1 MNDCESS
8 APAKPRRRWW
18 RFFLQF
24 SLRSLL
30 IVTTL
35 AAVGCWWFLQPE
47 TREEQLAGKHLKLRR
62 QVRITQAE
70 AVPNQTAT
78 QSGDDNVV
86 LTSVGAWRLLDQ
98 NGDVLVAG
106 RYHEDVPHGK
116 WTIYH
121 TNGRKAAEGS
131 VVRGARNGLWRV
143 WNTEGRLQSAV
154 TYRAVP
160 APPPAPATN
169 GSRHPWGGSPIP
181 VVGAIGPVGQF
192 GTVVFRSGPGGSSQA
207 SAALYISQR
216 HGPARVWYSNGKLK
230 FEGHYADDR
239 REGLW
244 TYYDEQG
251 RVVGQGEYRRD
262 LKEGKWRER
271 QTAATGRGLET
282 VEVEYVG
289 GRTRVAH
296 DALLAKLKADLAGNS
311 FQRQV
316 AAVERLHELG
326 GHGVPLL
333 LATIDHP
340 DDNLKVIAVRTVE
353 RIVAQGMPQ
362 RAFPTVDIL
371 AKVQPLMEHADQ
383 RLRTHA
389 LLIVYR
395 LQPVERSRLLP
406 KLLAAV
412 QASSSPDWQRR
423 TFATV
428 LEAEPERTAETFL
441 ALAAVADKHLLRLPN
456 GRYEPTDP
464 HGFVELAAGL
474 DGLPELLHSA
484 AKSPDPRV
492 RRFVLQVVH
501 ALVFRGEPDEIKLPG
516 GGVEYRYLIPEEY
529 KELVQRM
536 LADPD
541 TSVQNAA
548 EGVGQSPPP
557 LGFGSGGVF

>member
-1 MNDCESS
+1 MTTNPESQDS
-8 APAKPRRRWW
+8 PQSDGTRSVPATRPRRRWW
-18 RFFLQF
+18 RFFVQF

-62 QVRITQAE
+62 QVRLLKIE
-70 AVPNQTAT
+70 PNQAQQTNFGGG
-78 QSGDDNVV
+78 SPGPDDVALMNV
-86 LTSVGAWRLLDQ
+86 GRWRLLDA

-106 RYHEDVPHGK
+106 RYHEDLPHGK
-116 WTIYH
+116 WTVYH

-143 WNTEGRLQSAV
+143 WDAEGRLVSEVAYLATEAAARSFSKPISPSELARMPWTAV
-154 TYRAVP
+154 
-160 APPPAPATN
+160 
-169 GSRHPWGGSPIP
+169 
-181 VVGAIGPVGQF
+181 
-192 GTVVFRSGPGGSSQA
+192 
-207 SAALYISQR
+207 R
-216 HGPARVWYSNGKLK
+216 HGPARTWHSSGQLK
-230 FEGHYADDR
+230 FEGSYADDR
-239 REGLW
+239 REGTW

-251 RVVGQGEYRRD
+251 QVTGQGVYRRD
-262 LKEGKWRER
+262 VKEGKWRER
-271 QTAATGRGLET
+271 QTAANGRGFET

-296 DALLAKLKADLAGNS
+296 DALLAKLKADLAGES

-326 GHGVPLL
+326 GHGVPML
-333 LATIDHP
+333 LATIDHA
-340 DDNLKVIAVRTVE
+340 DDNIKVIAARTIE
-353 RIVAQGMPQ
+353 RIVAEGTQQSGTPQ
-362 RAFPTVDIL
+362 RAFPTAPQSAFPTKEIL
-371 AKVQPLMEHADQ
+371 GKVQPLLEHSDQ

-395 LQPVERSRLLP
+395 LQPAERPRLLP

-412 QASSSPDWQRR
+412 QSSSDPVWQQR

-428 LEAEPERTAETFL
+428 FEAEPERTAETFL

-456 GRYEPTDP
+456 GRYEPADP

-474 DGLPELLHSA
+474 DGLPDLLHSA
-484 AKSPDPRV
+484 SKSPDPAV

-501 ALVFRGEPDEIKLPG
+501 TLVFHGEPNEIKLPG
-516 GGVEYRYLIPEEY
+516 GGVEYRYPIPEDY

-541 TSVQNAA
+541 TSVQNGA
-548 EGVGQSPPP
+548 ESVGKSPPP
-557 LGFGSGGVF
+557 MGFGSGGMF